1 MILRHINLL
10 HSLIII
16 EITFVKQRIIKIIRI
31 IANKLLNVNTTTKKY
46 TERQEQI
53 ANFANAMGHPVR
65 IAILDLLAS
74 QTCCYHGDLSDELPI
89 ANSTLSQHL
98 KVLKDAGLI
107 QGEINPPK
115 TKYCI
120 NRQNYE
126 IASTLFASFFTDSLS
141 QVFTDS
147 NELICSSRI

>member
-1 MILRHINLL
+1 MSSSI
-10 HSLIII
+10 
-16 EITFVKQRIIKIIRI
+16 
-31 IANKLLNVNTTTKKY
+31 KKY

-53 ANFANAMGHPVR
+53 ATIANALGHPVR
-65 IAILDLLAS
+65 VAILELLS
-74 QTCCYHGDLSDELPI
+74 SRSCCYHGDLSEELPI

-120 NRQNYE
+120 NRQTYG
-126 IASTLFASFFTDSLS
+126 IASEWFARFFADSLTTGS
-141 QVFTDS
+141 TDDVVFYC
-147 NELICSSRI
+147 L